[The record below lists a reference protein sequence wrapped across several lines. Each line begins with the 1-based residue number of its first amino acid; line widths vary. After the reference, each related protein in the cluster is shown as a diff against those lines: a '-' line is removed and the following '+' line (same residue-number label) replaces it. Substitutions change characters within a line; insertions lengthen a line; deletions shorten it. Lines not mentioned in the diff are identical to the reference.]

1 MNNIDYSAEDPE
13 RLEFQARCLCRS
25 SVSPAY
31 IIIRCMLCPF
41 CHSENSR
48 VLESRTTEEGSSIRR
63 RRECESLNCNKRFTT
78 YERIEV
84 MPVLVIKRSGE
95 REPYSREKL
104 RLGLIRACEKT
115 LINAAQID
123 SIIENIENEL
133 IKLSKREVNSYLIGE
148 LILNELKDLD
158 QIAYVRFASV
168 YRQFRSIDDFIKELQ
183 ELQNSKPDYVQTT

>member
-1 MNNIDYSAEDPE
+1 
-13 RLEFQARCLCRS
+13 
-25 SVSPAY
+25 
-31 IIIRCMLCPF
+31 MLCPF

-63 RRECESLNCNKRFTT
+63 RRECENSNCSKRFTT

-84 MPVLVIKRSGE
+84 MPVLVVKRSGE

-104 RLGLIRACEKT
+104 RLGLVRACEKT

-133 IKLSKREVNSYLIGE
+133 IIQGKREVNSYLIGE

-183 ELQNSKPDYVQTT
+183 ELQNSKPDFVRTI